1 MAEFQVAVAD
11 PTDGQTYQHEVDGQD
26 ANRFLGREI
35 GEEVEGGAVGLDDYT
50 LKLTGGSDE
59 TGRPMREDVP
69 GAQIRERLLEGGVG
83 FNPSRDGE
91 RKRITVR
98 GRQVSEETAQVNA
111 TIVDS
116 DDSVR
121 VALGLEEPEPEEDD
135 EADADDED
143 DEATDADEDTEEDE
157 AADADE
163 DTEEDEA
170 ADADEDTEEVNH
182 DVDDDMDAD
191 DDVDEDVDEEAEEAE
206 EVDTGE
212 DADDAEDAAEDDDDT
227 ADADDEKAEDA

>member
-11 PTDGQTYQHEVDGQD
+11 PRDGQTYQHEVDGQD

-111 TIVDS
+111 RIVDS
-116 DDSVR
+116 DDNVR
-121 VALGLEEPEPEEDD
+121 VALGLEEPEPDEDED
-135 EADADDED
+135 EAADA
-143 DEATDADEDTEEDE
+143 EEDE
-157 AADADE
+157 AADAE
-163 DTEEDEA
+163 DAEDEDEA
-170 ADADEDTEEVNH
+170 ADADAEAA
-182 DVDDDMDAD
+182 DDEAADAD
-191 DDVDEDVDEEAEEAE
+191 S
-206 EVDTGE
+206 
-212 DADDAEDAAEDDDDT
+212 
-227 ADADDEKAEDA
+227 DDEKADA

>member
-116 DDSVR
+116 DDNVR
-121 VALGLEEPEPEEDD
+121 VALGLEEPEPDEDD
-135 EADADDED
+135 EADADD
-143 DEATDADEDTEEDE
+143 DE

-163 DTEEDEA
+163 DTEDDTEEADADSDEETAEEEEA
-170 ADADEDTEEVNH
+170 ADAED
-182 DVDDDMDAD
+182 
-191 DDVDEDVDEEAEEAE
+191 
-206 EVDTGE
+206 
-212 DADDAEDAAEDDDDT
+212 DDAE
-227 ADADDEKAEDA
+227 DDEKAEDA

>member
-11 PTDGQTYQHEVDGQD
+11 PRDGQTYQHEVDGQD
-26 ANRFLGREI
+26 ANRFLGREL
-35 GEEVEGGAVGLDDYT
+35 GEEVDGGAVGLDSYT

-116 DDSVR
+116 DDNVR
-121 VALGLEEPEPEEDD
+121 VALGLEEPEPDEDEEAED
-135 EADADDED
+135 ADADN
-143 DEATDADEDTEEDE
+143 EDE
-157 AADADE
+157 AADDN
-163 DTEEDEA
+163 D
-170 ADADEDTEEVNH
+170 
-182 DVDDDMDAD
+182 
-191 DDVDEDVDEEAEEAE
+191 EAEEADAE
-206 EVDTGE
+206 DDE
-212 DADDAEDAAEDDDDT
+212 DADDADDAAD
-227 ADADDEKAEDA
+227 ADNDDEKAEDA

>member
-26 ANRFLGREI
+26 ANRFLGREL
-35 GEEVEGGAVGLDDYT
+35 GEEVDGGAVGLDSYT

-83 FNPSRDGE
+83 FNPTHDGE

-116 DDSVR
+116 DGDVR
-121 VALGLEEPEPEEDD
+121 VALGLEEPEPDD
-135 EADADDED
+135 ETDEAADDAAAEDADTEAAD
-143 DEATDADEDTEEDE
+143 DAAADE
-157 AADADE
+157 AADADS
-163 DTEEDEA
+163 
-170 ADADEDTEEVNH
+170 
-182 DVDDDMDAD
+182 
-191 DDVDEDVDEEAEEAE
+191 DEEE
-206 EVDTGE
+206 T
-212 DADDAEDAAEDDDDT
+212 DA
-227 ADADDEKAEDA
+227 

>member
-116 DDSVR
+116 DDNVR
-121 VALGLEEPEPEEDD
+121 VALGLEEPEPDEDD
-135 EADADDED
+135 EADAD
-143 DEATDADEDTEEDE
+143 EEE

-163 DTEEDEA
+163 DTEDDTEEADADSDEETAEEEEA
-170 ADADEDTEEVNH
+170 ADAED
-182 DVDDDMDAD
+182 
-191 DDVDEDVDEEAEEAE
+191 
-206 EVDTGE
+206 
-212 DADDAEDAAEDDDDT
+212 DDAE
-227 ADADDEKAEDA
+227 DDEKAEDA

>member
-11 PTDGQTYQHEVDGQD
+11 PRDGQTYQHEVDGQD
-26 ANRFLGREI
+26 ANRFLGREL
-35 GEEVEGGAVGLDDYT
+35 GEEVDGGAVGLDSYT

-111 TIVDS
+111 TILDS
-116 DDSVR
+116 DDNVR
-121 VALGLEEPEPEEDD
+121 VALGLEEPEPDEDE
-135 EADADDED
+135 EAD
-143 DEATDADEDTEEDE
+143 DADAEDADADE
-157 AADADE
+157 AADADSE
-163 DTEEDEA
+163 DADGEDAESEDADAEDAEEETEADADAEDADTDADEA
-170 ADADEDTEEVNH
+170 ADADSDNEK
-182 DVDDDMDAD
+182 
-191 DDVDEDVDEEAEEAE
+191 
-206 EVDTGE
+206 
-212 DADDAEDAAEDDDDT
+212 
-227 ADADDEKAEDA
+227 ADA